1 MKEQIQ
7 QHLPSQHPW
16 RNSIVWFDVIDS
28 TNTQAKELAAAGAP
42 AGTVLVADMQTGGR
56 GRMGRSFHSPAGTG
70 IYLSV
75 VLRPECRPEELMHLT
90 CACAVSAR
98 QAIQK
103 VTGLDCGIK
112 WINDLVLNGKKVA
125 GILTELSMAADGKV
139 RHAIVGIGI
148 NCSQQ
153 PGDFPPEIASIATSL
168 AMEAEKPIDR
178 SRLTAALI
186 EQFSQMDQM
195 LLSGKDTI
203 MEAYRKS
210 CITLGKEVSVHRFAS
225 VRHGIARRLDADG
238 GLTVQFPDGSLETV
252 NAGEVSVRGM
262 YGYI

>member
-7 QHLPSQHPW
+7 QRLSAEHPW
-16 RNSIVWFDVIDS
+16 RDRILWYDSIDS
-28 TNTQAKELAAAGAP
+28 TNTRAKELAAAGAP
-42 AGTVLVADMQTGGR
+42 AGTVLLADMQTGGR

-75 VLRPECRPEELMHLT
+75 ILRPECKPEELMHLT

-98 QAIQK
+98 QAIQE
-103 VTGLDCGIK
+103 VTSLNCGIK

-125 GILTELSMAADGKV
+125 GILTELAMDADGKV
-139 RHAIVGIGI
+139 HHAIVGIGI

-168 AMEAEKPIDR
+168 AMEAGSPMDR
-178 SRLTAALI
+178 SRLIAALI
-186 EQFSQMDQM
+186 ENFSQMEQQ
-195 LLSGKDTI
+195 LLSNKAAI

-210 CITLGKEVSVHRFAS
+210 CITLGKEVSVHRFDS
-225 VRHGIARRLDADG
+225 VRHGIARQLDADG
-238 GLTVQFPDGSLETV
+238 GLTVEFPDGSFETV